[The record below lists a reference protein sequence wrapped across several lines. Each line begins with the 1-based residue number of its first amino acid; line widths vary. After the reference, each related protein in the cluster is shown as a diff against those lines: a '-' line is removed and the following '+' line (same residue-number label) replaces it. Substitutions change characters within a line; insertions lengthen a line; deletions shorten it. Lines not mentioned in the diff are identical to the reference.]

1 MRFELTNQTRMAIDD
16 YLRLT
21 GRKPG
26 QFLFAGSRG
35 DAKRGLTTRRHARLV
50 QEWAASIGLDPAK
63 FGTYS
68 LRRTMAVLI
77 YRRKGNLRAVQ
88 LWLGHSKIEST
99 VRFFG
104 IEVEDAIEIVEKMD
118 I

>member
-1 MRFELTNQTRMAIDD
+1 MRFEVTNQARQALDN

-26 QFLFAGSRG
+26 QAVFVGRG
-35 DAKRGLTTRRHARLV
+35 DKGGLTTRQYARLV
-50 QEWAASIGLDPAK
+50 QEWVASIGLDPTK

-68 LRRTMAVLI
+68 LRRTKAVLI
-77 YRRKGNLRAVQ
+77 YRRTGNLRAVQ
-88 LWLGHSKIEST
+88 ILLGHSKIEST
-99 VRFFG
+99 VRYLG
-104 IEVEDAIEIVEKMD
+104 IEVDDAIEIAEKID